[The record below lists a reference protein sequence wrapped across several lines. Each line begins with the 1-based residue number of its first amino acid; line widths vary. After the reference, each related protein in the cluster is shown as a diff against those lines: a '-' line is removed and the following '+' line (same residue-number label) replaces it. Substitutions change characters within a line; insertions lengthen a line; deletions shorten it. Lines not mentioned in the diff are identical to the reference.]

1 MGFNFL
7 LMQVARCLAIFGL
20 NKLNNMKKILFILL
34 AIAPFA
40 MTAQTK
46 IAPANE
52 QDSKELEMRKA
63 QKEAAMRGNI
73 EGDSF
78 FSELVLT
85 DNGVGGIAI
94 RFDFG
99 QESMKMSED
108 KELIDA
114 VSKAREQKFTNVPDA
129 MATLSKMGFKYV
141 TSYTVG
147 PKGETHMVFEKKFI
161 KRGQRPAEGGNIN
174 KPAPVEKPVKDDSKP
189 APTPSKTDGKS
200 GKK

>member
-1 MGFNFL
+1 
-7 LMQVARCLAIFGL
+7 
-20 NKLNNMKKILFILL
+20 MKKILFILL

-52 QDSKELEMRKA
+52 QDAKELEMRKA
-63 QKEAAMRGNI
+63 QKEAAMRGNL

-78 FSELVLT
+78 FSELILT
-85 DNGVGGIAI
+85 DNGVGGTSI

-108 KELIDA
+108 KELIES
-114 VSKAREQKFTNVPDA
+114 VSKLREQKMTNVPDA
-129 MATLSKMGFKYV
+129 MAMLSKMGFKYV
-141 TSYTVG
+141 TTYTVG
-147 PKGETHMVFEKKFI
+147 PKGETHMVFEKKYI
-161 KRGQRPAEGGNIN
+161 KRNQRPAEGGEIN
-174 KPAPVEKPVKDDSKP
+174 KPTPVEKPVKQDPK
-189 APTPSKTDGKS
+189 PTPSKTDSKS